1 MGAVVDD
8 RGEGNRIDIDPTET
22 FADFAITLYGNR
34 NRICVGQGAEL
45 GTTHIEIHG
54 DDNVVEIGDRCGG
67 LFQAIFVTDG
77 AALRLGEETT
87 LVEAFFNFH
96 EPCEIRLG
104 NDCMVSGEVFFS
116 VSDMHPIIDLESKQ
130 RINYGRS
137 IEIGDHVWIGAQAQI
152 LKGAK
157 IGSGS
162 IIGTR
167 AVVTG
172 AIPENCIA
180 VGVPAK
186 VIRHN
191 VSWDRKLESFRGSLL
206 TTIPKSRQHRR
217 S

>member
-1 MGAVVDD
+1 
-8 RGEGNRIDIDPTET
+8 
-22 FADFAITLYGNR
+22 
-34 NRICVGQGAEL
+34 
-45 GTTHIEIHG
+45 
-54 DDNVVEIGDRCGG
+54 
-67 LFQAIFVTDG
+67 
-77 AALRLGEETT
+77 
-87 LVEAFFNFH
+87 
-96 EPCEIRLG
+96 
-104 NDCMVSGEVFFS
+104 
-116 VSDMHPIIDLESKQ
+116 MHPIIDLESKQ

-191 VSWDRKLESFRGSLL
+191 VSWDRKLESFRGNLL
-206 TTIPKSRQHRR
+206 TTIPKSRQQRR